1 MSVDPV
7 AESLRRL
14 LDRPIAAAAGGG
26 EDPLVV
32 SADAAV
38 LRETLLAVAGL
49 ADAVA
54 DDADATD
61 GAPGCVRLCGHTAA
75 LDAATD
81 EFRTA
86 ARAADLVGSGRLNLR
101 AVDDRTLPSVVV
113 AAGRAL
119 APVPLPDGRAVALS
133 TEEAAVVSA
142 VRTAFAETAAAG
154 DRYRLGAPAYTRLL
168 GELEAEVGPTI
179 REEFAAALDA
189 PVIVRGP
196 DDTLDEID
204 TALLLGA
211 RNRAQLYELSEWA
224 ESVGLASR
232 ATISSRKRRL
242 EAVGL
247 LATEKVATDVGRPRQ
262 RLVLADES
270 LASVGVADLVRAAR
284 SVLVDRSAR

>member
-1 MSVDPV
+1 MSVEPV

-14 LDRPIAAAAGGG
+14 VDHPIAAAADGGD
-26 EDPLVV
+26 DPLVV

-38 LRETLLAVAGL
+38 LRETLRSVASL
-49 ADAVA
+49 ADAAA
-54 DDADATD
+54 DDGDD
-61 GAPGCVRLCGHTAA
+61 DAPGCVRLCGPPAA

-86 ARAADLVGSGRLNLR
+86 ARAADLVESDRLDLR
-101 AVDDRTLPSVVV
+101 TVDDRTLPSVLV

-133 TEEAAVVSA
+133 TDESAVVSA
-142 VRTAFAETAAAG
+142 VRTAFAETVAAG
-154 DRYRLGAPAYTRLL
+154 DRYRLGVPAYSRLL
-168 GELEAEVGPTI
+168 EELGSEVGSTT

-189 PVIVRGP
+189 PVTVRGP

-204 TALLLGA
+204 AALLLGA

-232 ATISSRKRRL
+232 ATVSSRKRRL

-270 LASVGVADLVRAAR
+270 LASVGVSDLVRAAR
-284 SVLVDRSAR
+284 SVLVDPGAR